1 MDPALA
7 GALFAVSAYL
17 AWGLVPIYWKV
28 LGPVPSL
35 EVLAHRVIW
44 SALFLVPI
52 VTVFRAWP
60 RVLETFRSWRRM
72 RVLLASTVLISANWG
87 IFIWAVQT
95 GHLVEASLGYYI
107 NPLLNVALGVLLL
120 GERLRRLQM
129 VAVAMAATGVLWLGV
144 RSGVTP
150 TVSLVLAGTFGAY
163 GLLRKTAEVDA
174 ITGLFVETVMLA
186 PFALAYVIRAELAG
200 HGALTTG
207 TLGHGTL
214 LAASGLVT
222 ALPLLWFASAARRM
236 PLSRLGFF
244 QYISPTCQ
252 LLLAVLAYGE
262 KATAAHVVA
271 FSCIWAGL
279 AVYSIDARLA
289 ARTA

>member
-1 MDPALA
+1 MA
-7 GALFAVSAYL
+7 AYL
-17 AWGLVPIYWKV
+17 TWGLVPIYWKV
-28 LGPVPSL
+28 LGPVPPL
-35 EVLAHRVIW
+35 EVLAHRVMW
-44 SALFLVPI
+44 SALFLAPV
-52 VTVFRAWP
+52 VTAFSAWP

-87 IFIWAVQT
+87 LFIWAVQT

-107 NPLLNVALGVLLL
+107 NPLLNVALGVMLL
-120 GERLRRLQM
+120 GERLRRLQT
-129 VAVAMAATGVLWLGV
+129 VAVALATLGVLWLAI

-174 ITGLFVETVMLA
+174 ITGLFVETVMLS
-186 PFALAYVIRAELAG
+186 PFALAYVVHGEVAG
-200 HGALTTG
+200 HGALRTG
-207 TLGHGTL
+207 TLGHGVL
-214 LAASGLVT
+214 LAASGVVT

-236 PLSRLGFF
+236 PLSQLGFF

-252 LLLAVLAYGE
+252 LLLAVAVYGE
-262 KATAAHVVA
+262 KATPAHVVA
-271 FSCIWAGL
+271 FSCIWAAL

-289 ARTA
+289 SRAKT